1 MKKFYFW
8 FAASLFFIILV
19 QNSTIISAQISVSS
33 IAEYQLGNL
42 PAEDPSNLT
51 SLYDQLQLEYYNDN
65 LIIGLRYET
74 FNSSN
79 LNRKYNIFSQRYLE
93 WQKDWF
99 RLRIGNFY
107 GMLGRGLVFR
117 AFELPGIIQED
128 QTNRVRYGLTRDADG
143 FIVETDWNFFQMTL
157 LRGESLNS
165 TIPLTYDNDLRSLGI
180 VEGGQ
185 IKIIPKHWFTIGAT
199 YVRYVPTN
207 VPPFEAGSGFIRLS
221 LEPILELISND
232 LLIDFYGEYAQKQAG
247 KDNFLTLSDKYS
259 HALYLSANF
268 IFKNFGLSLEHK
280 DYHDFNLQ
288 MNYPPPSV
296 RQHSFYLLNR
306 ETHVLLPEDEK
317 GNQFEAT
324 YAFRN
329 GTTFIANYT
338 CGENRPLFLERTI
351 FEEKFFEADVD
362 LSENILTKVFVDQ
375 SKDEYFSKLID
386 NRITGG
392 VTLDCQFDDRYSVNF
407 DIQAQKTEKMFEFA
421 PNKNKYNHF
430 YGSIGLTKSPKFS
443 VALELQYTDDPEITD
458 IPLTSDNLES
468 EPKKLWA
475 INTNYQISNRHEVF
489 LFYGERPGGWAC
501 TAGTCY
507 PVLAFKGLEIRLI
520 SRL

>member
-1 MKKFYFW
+1 MNKFFFW
-8 FAASLFFIILV
+8 FVASLFFIILM
-19 QNSTIISAQISVSS
+19 QNSKIIFAQISVSS
-33 IAEYQLGNL
+33 IAEYQSGNL
-42 PAEDPSNLT
+42 PNEEPRNLT

-74 FNSSN
+74 FTASN
-79 LNRKYNIFSQRYLE
+79 LDRKYNKFSQRYLE
-93 WQKDWF
+93 WRKDWF
-99 RLRIGNFY
+99 KLRIGNFY
-107 GMLGRGLVFR
+107 GILGRGLVFR

-143 FIVETDWNFFQMTL
+143 FIVETNWDFFQMTL

-165 TIPLTYDNDLRSLGI
+165 TIPLTYDNDFRSLGI

-185 IKIIPKHWFTIGAT
+185 IKIIPKYWFTIGAT
-199 YVRYVPTN
+199 YVRYTPTSL
-207 VPPFEAGSGFIRLS
+207 PPFEAGSGLVHLS
-221 LEPILELISND
+221 LEPILKIVSND
-232 LLIDFYGEYAQKQAG
+232 LLIDCYGEYAQKQANRE
-247 KDNFLTLSDKYS
+247 NFLTLSDKYS
-259 HALYLSANF
+259 HALYFSANF
-268 IFKNFGLSLEHK
+268 IYKNFGLSMEHK
-280 DYHDFNLQ
+280 DYHDFNFQ

-296 RQHSFYLLNR
+296 KQHSFYLLNR

-317 GNQFEAT
+317 GNQFEVT

-338 CGENRPLFLERTI
+338 RGENRPLFLNRTI
-351 FEEKFFEADVD
+351 FEEKFFEADVYLGD
-362 LSENILTKVFVDQ
+362 NILTKVFIDK

-392 VTLDCQFDDRYSVNF
+392 ITLDLQFDDFHSVNF
-407 DIQAQKTEKMFEFA
+407 DIEAQRTEKMFEFA
-421 PNKNKYNHF
+421 PNKNKYDNF
-430 YGSIGLTKSPKFS
+430 YGSLGVTKSPRFS
-443 VALELQYTDDPEITD
+443 IAIEMQYTDDPEVTD
-458 IPLTSDNLES
+458 NPKTSENIET
-468 EPKKLWA
+468 EPQKLWA
-475 INTNYQISNRHEVF
+475 INTNYQISDEHEVF
-489 LFYGERPGGWAC
+489 IFYGERRGGWAC